1 MDFTKDYYRIL
12 GVFPSASLNDIRRA
26 YRVQALRWH
35 PDMHGGE
42 SPEDI
47 AKAEEMFKAVNEAY
61 SVLGN
66 PANRSSYDYY
76 YRRPSTSQHQAHS
89 QGNGSTGNTT
99 SAGYSRQ
106 YYGSSY
112 GYYYRNTDSTSSSAS
127 VETGEEENWRDVL
140 RMAIKTA
147 VFAIIALA
155 IYVSVAKRVFSHEER
170 KIYPK
175 METRDF
181 VMPNMKKVEFKT
193 IDMPEIEFNDGMEDL
208 GWELKYKNIRK
219 E

>member
-12 GVFPSASLNDIRRA
+12 GVFPSASLHDIRRA

-35 PDMHGGE
+35 PDMHAGE
-42 SPEDI
+42 SPEEI

-66 PANRSSYDYY
+66 PASRSSYDYN
-76 YRRPSTSQHQAHS
+76 RRPTTSQDQAHS
-89 QGNGSTGNTT
+89 QGNGSAGNA
-99 SAGYSRQ
+99 SCAGYSRR

-112 GYYYRNTDSTSSSAS
+112 GYYYSNTYSTSSSAS

-140 RMAIKTA
+140 KMAIKAA
-147 VFAIIALA
+147 VIAIIGLTV
-155 IYVSVAKRVFSHEER
+155 YVSVAKRVFSHEER

-175 METRDF
+175 KETRDF

-193 IDMPEIEFNDGMEDL
+193 IDMPEIEFSDDMEDL
-208 GWELKYKNIRK
+208 GWLKYKNIRK